1 MKQYLLFI
9 SLAFSLLSGCSHSG
23 AEWQLAEALR
33 LADDNRAELEAVLSY
48 YSDDPIKLEAAKY
61 LIANMPGHYS
71 YADTTLVVAYSEAVD
86 SILNSM
92 KECSMYERKDSINAC
107 AEKMGVYRWKKVQD
121 IHVITADYIIRNID
135 DAFKSWNDPWA
146 RHLTFEQFCEYLLPY
161 KVDELQLLDDWR
173 NRLKSHYSEVLS
185 DMSKCDAYRN
195 ATLEAARRLSKSLGV
210 EIHPNYNS
218 VIDYPVMKFE
228 VNAKVP
234 CGSCDYYIPLALAYH
249 RSHGIPLAHDFCPHW
264 ASRRLGHSWNVV
276 LAENG
281 RTMAFNGISVEPVM
295 AANGISVSDG
305 DMHNSME
312 KMAKVYRYTYAQNKQ
327 LIELNRKEKYVPALF
342 RNVFIKDVTP
352 TYMETADVCLNL
364 RKHTHG
370 TSTAYLAVYG
380 DNDWYPIAFAPISKG
395 KTVFKD
401 MGRNIMYIALCFTP
415 EGKKEILSE
424 PFLLDFDGTVKPFS
438 ASGKKISMHLTRKY
452 PVLEYV
458 YKWLESVDSCEVQ
471 ASNDNRFRQFETIN
485 LTSDTRAIGNEID
498 ISDSIPPYR
507 YWRFISL
514 KEKSCGNIAEIY
526 FYDNDGKPL
535 QGNVIGTT
543 ESFEGRADRTREAA
557 FDGNTLTYFES
568 PDNAIPWIGM
578 DFGHSINIARIL
590 YYPRND
596 GNSIEPNDEYELYYW
611 KDNEWEKINRKRSQ
625 SNWVGFTDVPEGAI
639 YLLRDITK
647 GHEER
652 IFTYDNGNQVWW

>member
-1 MKQYLLFI
+1 MKRHFLFI
-9 SLAFSLLSGCSHSG
+9 SSFFLLLLGCSNHG
-23 AEWQLAEALR
+23 NDGQLSEALK
-33 LADDNRAELEAVLSY
+33 LAGSNKVELKRVLQHY
-48 YSDDPIKLEAAKY
+48 ASDTLKLKAAKF
-61 LIANMPGHYS
+61 LIRNMPGHYS

-86 SILNSM
+86 SILESM

-107 AEKMGVYRWKKVQD
+107 AERKGVYRWKKVQD

-135 DAFKSWNDPWA
+135 EAFELWKGPWA
-146 RHLTFEQFCEYLLPY
+146 QHLSFEQFCEYLLPY
-161 KVDELQLLDDWR
+161 KVGELQLLDDWR
-173 NRLKSHYSEVLS
+173 NRLKSHHSEVLS

-195 ATLEAARRLSKSLGV
+195 ATLEAARRLSKSLGA

-234 CGSCDYYIPLALAYH
+234 CGSCDYYIPIALAYH

-281 RTMAFNGISVEPVM
+281 RTMAFNGISNEPIM

-312 KMAKVYRYTYAQNKQ
+312 KMAKVFRHTYAQNEQ
-327 LIELNRKEKYVPALF
+327 LIALNRREKYVPALF

-352 TYMETADVCLNL
+352 AYMETTDVCLSL
-364 RKHTHG
+364 RKHTRG

-380 DNDWYPIAFAPISKG
+380 DNDWYPIAFVPISKG
-395 KTVFKD
+395 KAVFKD
-401 MGRNIMYIALCFTP
+401 MGRNIMYIAMCFTP
-415 EGKKEILSE
+415 EGKREILSE
-424 PFLLDFDGTVKPFS
+424 PFVLGFDGTVKFCS
-438 ASGKKISMHLTRKY
+438 ASDKKITMRLTRKY

-458 YKWLESVDSCEVQ
+458 YKWLGSVDSCEVQ
-471 ASNDNRFRQFETIN
+471 ASNDNKFRQYETIH

-498 ISDSIPPYR
+498 IPASIPPYR
-507 YWRFISL
+507 YWRFLPL
-514 KEKSCGNIAEIY
+514 KKSTRGNIAEIY
-526 FYDNDGKPL
+526 FYDSEGKQL
-535 QGNVIGTT
+535 NGRVIGTE

-557 FDGNTLTYFES
+557 FDGNTLTYFET

-578 DFGHSINIARIL
+578 DFGHPISIARIL
-590 YYPRND
+590 YYPRSD
-596 GNSIEPNDEYELYYW
+596 GNSIEPNDEYELFYW
-611 KDNEWEKINRKRSQ
+611 EGNEWKRISRKRSQ
-625 SNWVGFTDVPEGAI
+625 SNWIDFTDVPEGAI